1 MPVTCAFSIAIDA
14 ARLITRWP
22 MPLSPLMSAVEGNSR
37 TTRMLGRT
45 LKPPALM
52 RRAYC
57 GRRLTPCPSEP
68 CKSACAISAATVT
81 ASSSGR
87 PSRTIASW
95 MKAFKRSKLTPTL
108 LAGPECLERDDGERI
123 LDARNDL
130 HLLVHEMTDVG
141 FVIDIEFHQEV
152 IVPRGRIDL
161 GGDLGFGQLVGD
173 RIGLAE
179 LAFDLDEERNHRGG
193 LRGSYSMTRKS
204 GTGFP
209 KRSCLHWSLQIGQF
223 WGA

>member
-1 MPVTCAFSIAIDA
+1 
-14 ARLITRWP
+14 
-22 MPLSPLMSAVEGNSR
+22 
-37 TTRMLGRT
+37 
-45 LKPPALM
+45 
-52 RRAYC
+52 
-57 GRRLTPCPSEP
+57 
-68 CKSACAISAATVT
+68 ATVV

-130 HLLVHEMTDVG
+130 HLLVHEMADVG
-141 FVIDIEFHQEV
+141 FVIDIELHQEI
-152 IVPRGRIDL
+152 IVSGSRIDF

-193 LRGSYSMTRKS
+193 LRGSYSMARKS
-204 GTGFP
+204 ECRF
-209 KRSCLHWSLQIGQF
+209 SEEVML
-223 WGA
+223 